1 VTGEFHYRLRRAATG
16 QRPGSHAASTLGAGH
31 RFAGHA
37 RLFDIPD
44 PRRIDLRASLR
55 DVGRE
60 WLVRT
65 YQQRAAIP
73 VYAVVDVSAS
83 MSFGARLPK
92 LARVADFVEAMGNS
106 AFRAGDPA
114 GLIGF
119 GTAGSGTAGS
129 GTAGSGAAAA
139 AGIDMPARHSRGVGS
154 LLGARLRERAE
165 PGRGGAARVGLAEA
179 TQRLA
184 GREALVFLVS
194 DFHWPLE
201 LLGPVLDVLNRAR
214 VVPMVAWDRAEI
226 EPPATSGL
234 LRVTD
239 AESGATRTLWVGR
252 KLRERWLE
260 QVARRRDAL
269 EACFLAR
276 DMRPFYLID
285 RFDSVALSRH
295 FMDEAV

>member
-1 VTGEFHYRLRRAATG
+1 MTGEFHYRLRRAATG
-16 QRPGSHAASTLGAGH
+16 HRPGAHAASTLGAGH

-83 MSFGARLPK
+83 MSFGARVPK
-92 LARVADFVEAMGNS
+92 LARVAEFVEAMGNS

-119 GTAGSGTAGS
+119 DTVGI
-129 GTAGSGAAAA
+129 GATGA
-139 AGIDMPARHSRGVGS
+139 AGIDVPARHSRGVGS
-154 LLGARLRERAE
+154 LLGAQLRERGV
-165 PGRGGAARVGLAEA
+165 PGSGRAVSVGLAEA
-179 TQRLA
+179 TRRLA
-184 GREALVFLVS
+184 GREALIFLVS

-201 LLGPVLDVLNRAR
+201 LLGAALDVLNRAL

-226 EPPATSGL
+226 EPPAASGL

-239 AESGATRTLWVGR
+239 AETGRSRTLWVGKR
-252 KLRERWLE
+252 LRARWLE

-276 DMRPFYLID
+276 DLRPFYLID
-285 RFDSVALSRH
+285 RFDPAALSRH